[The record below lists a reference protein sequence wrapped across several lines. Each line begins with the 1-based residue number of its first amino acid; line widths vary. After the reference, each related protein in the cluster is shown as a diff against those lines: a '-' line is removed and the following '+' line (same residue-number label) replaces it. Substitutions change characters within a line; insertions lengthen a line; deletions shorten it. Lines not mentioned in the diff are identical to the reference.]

1 MFIIGVEQEK
11 EAKPT
16 SYQRGQRD
24 IMYNVKNSFKDK
36 DAQVGRE
43 EAQSNSH
50 DSELADAFAR
60 SNGRPVATLE
70 RRNPMECA
78 ADLKIFTTTILA
90 GSDRIGIILRQ
101 RHA

>member
-1 MFIIGVEQEK
+1 MQNQ
-11 EAKPT
+11 
-16 SYQRGQRD
+16 SYQRDMG
-24 IMYNVKNSFKDK
+24 IMLKNSFKDK
-36 DAQVGRE
+36 DVQVGRK

>member
-1 MFIIGVEQEK
+1 MQNQ
-11 EAKPT
+11 
-16 SYQRGQRD
+16 SYQCDMG
-24 IMYNVKNSFKDK
+24 IMLKNSFKDK
-36 DAQVGRE
+36 DVQVGRE

>member
-1 MFIIGVEQEK
+1 MQNQ
-11 EAKPT
+11 
-16 SYQRGQRD
+16 SYQRDTG
-24 IMYNVKNSFKDK
+24 IMLKNSFKDK
-36 DAQVGRE
+36 DVQVGRE

>member
-1 MFIIGVEQEK
+1 MLTKFV
-11 EAKPT
+11 
-16 SYQRGQRD
+16 QRRGGGG
-24 IMYNVKNSFKDK
+24 
-36 DAQVGRE
+36 AQVGRE